1 MLSKWKKKKAR
12 KKTLGGRMEPGSAD
26 EQKPIKNSRDEKI
39 FKNISTFNAAAV
51 IHFVYRNGQKS

>member
-1 MLSKWKKKKAR
+1 
-12 KKTLGGRMEPGSAD
+12 MEPGSAD

-51 IHFVYRNGQKS
+51 IHFVY